1 MRNRRG
7 FFGEAEEI
15 AEGYSLL
22 MSEAPAPESLEELL
36 IQEVSSGSDSAKS
49 LLRNE
54 QVRSENLVA
63 AKFWGPIQYRIV
75 FTFLF
80 FL

>member
-1 MRNRRG
+1 
-7 FFGEAEEI
+7 
-15 AEGYSLL
+15 
-22 MSEAPAPESLEELL
+22 MSEAPAPELLEELL
-36 IQEVSSGSDSAKS
+36 IQEVASGSDLEKS
-49 LLRNE
+49 RQRSE

-80 FL
+80 LVFVG